1 MEHNEFKRVSLKNCM
16 CNYFNDIVKFDDFG
30 SHNILLDQKSYETI
44 FVYDIL
50 YKTFIS
56 AKPLRIRFD
65 KIDGFIKV
73 YDGRK
78 HFVLFGPEKYDIIN
92 DMIIYLIG
100 LIDSYNSLLLEETLT
115 LHNAIINKQ

>member
-16 CNYFNDIVKFDDFG
+16 RNYFNDIIKFDDFD
-30 SHNILLDQKSYETI
+30 SHNILLDEKSYETI
-44 FVYDIL
+44 FVSDIL

-56 AKPLRIRFD
+56 AKPFRIRFD

-78 HFVLFGPEKYDIIN
+78 YFVLFGPENMILLMIWLDI
-92 DMIIYLIG
+92 L
-100 LIDSYNSLLLEETLT
+100 
-115 LHNAIINKQ
+115 